1 MNKFNH
7 FHFLLVLFVYFFVAT
22 DSLSSPLF
30 GPSSKSKTTLH
41 SPPKLTLKEDFKTF
55 FFKQTLDHFNYLP
68 KSYTKF
74 KQRYYVNFKYWGGA
88 NSSAPILAFFGEE
101 NEMEMPDEDFM
112 TDIAASFKALLV
124 YIEHRYYGKSVPFG
138 SKEKAY
144 KNANRLGY
152 LNSEQALADYAAVLI
167 DLKNSLHAQE
177 SPVIVMGGSYGG
189 MLAAWF
195 RLKYPHVAVGALASS
210 APLLYFDNITPQNA
224 YYDVVTRDF
233 KEASETCY
241 KFIRN
246 SWSEIDKVASQRNGL
261 SSLSQRFNTC
271 YPLEQSDELKE
282 FLRIIYIYSAQ
293 FDYPLVRNICKAID
307 GASFGSDVLSRIYG
321 GVVAYHES
329 NKCTVNAY
337 KYTVADTFNV
347 YEWQRCTEIVMPIG
361 ITGNSTMFQ
370 PMPFS
375 FKNYAKKCK
384 KDFGVSPRPH
394 WITAYYGGHNM
405 KLVLRRF
412 GSNIIFSNG
421 LRDPY
426 SSGGVLKN
434 LSDSLVALSTVKGT
448 HCMDLMA
455 ANESDPDWLTEQRK
469 KEVVIMHGWIKQ
481 YHADDIDALE

>member
-1 MNKFNH
+1 MV
-7 FHFLLVLFVYFFVAT
+7 FHLLFIFFVYFLVAT
-22 DSLSSPLF
+22 NSLSSP
-30 GPSSKSKTTLH
+30 PSKSKTTLT
-41 SPPKLTLKEDFKTF
+41 SNEDVKLF

-88 NSSAPILAFFGEE
+88 NSSAPILVYLGAES
-101 NEMEMPDEDFM
+101 EMEMPDEEFL
-112 TDIAASFKALLV
+112 TDYAASLNALLV
-124 YIEHRYYGKSVPFG
+124 YIEHRYYGNSVPFG
-138 SKEKAY
+138 SKDKAY
-144 KNANRLGY
+144 KNANTLGY

-195 RLKYPHVAVGALASS
+195 RLKYPHVAIGALASS
-210 APLLYFDNITPQNA
+210 APLLYFDNITPQSA

-261 SSLSQRFNTC
+261 SILSQRFNTC
-271 YPLEQSDELKE
+271 YPLEQHDELKNNLKSQY
-282 FLRIIYIYSAQ
+282 FYSAQ
-293 FDYPLVRNICKAID
+293 FDYPLVMDICKGID
-307 GASFGSDVLSRIYG
+307 EAAFGSDILSRIYG
-321 GVVAYHES
+321 GVVAFQG
-329 NKCTVNAY
+329 NKRCTTNAD
-337 KYTVADTFNV
+337 KYMEDTFNV
-347 YEWQRCTEIVMPIG
+347 YEWQRCTEIVMPTG
-361 ITGNSTMFQ
+361 IKGNSTMFQ

-384 KDFGVSPRPH
+384 KKFGVSPRPH
-394 WITAYYGGHNM
+394 WITTYYGGHNM
-405 KLVLRRF
+405 KLVFRRF

-426 SSGGVLKN
+426 SSAGVLKN
-434 LSDSLVALSTVKGT
+434 LSDSLVALTTVNGT
-448 HCMDLMA
+448 HCMDLMVA
-455 ANESDPDWLTEQRK
+455 SESDSNWLTEQRR
-469 KEVVIMHGWIKQ
+469 KEVEIMHGWIKQ
-481 YHADDIDALE
+481 YYADIDAVGH

>member
-1 MNKFNH
+1 MKKFNNVH
-7 FHFLLVLFVYFFVAT
+7 LLFIFFLYFSGTTHSLF
-22 DSLSSPLF
+22 S
-30 GPSSKSKTTLH
+30 PSSKSKTTAH
-41 SPPKLTLKEDFKTF
+41 PSATLTSNEDVKTY
-55 FFKQTLDHFNYLP
+55 FFKQTLDHFNHLP

-88 NSSAPILAFFGEE
+88 NSSAPILAYLGAES
-101 NEMEMPDEDFM
+101 EMEMPDEDFG
-112 TDIAASFKALLV
+112 TDNAASFKALLV

-144 KNANRLGY
+144 KNANTLGY

-167 DLKNSLHAQE
+167 YLKNSLHAQE
-177 SPVIVMGGSYGG
+177 SPVIVMGASYGG

-337 KYTVADTFNV
+337 KYTVAADTFNV

-375 FKNYAKKCK
+375 LKNYAKKCK

-448 HCMDLMA
+448 HGMDLMA
-455 ANESDPDWLTEQRK
+455 ASESDQDWLTEQRK
-469 KEVVIMHGWIKQ
+469 KEVEIMHGWIKQ
-481 YHADDIDALE
+481 YYADIDALE